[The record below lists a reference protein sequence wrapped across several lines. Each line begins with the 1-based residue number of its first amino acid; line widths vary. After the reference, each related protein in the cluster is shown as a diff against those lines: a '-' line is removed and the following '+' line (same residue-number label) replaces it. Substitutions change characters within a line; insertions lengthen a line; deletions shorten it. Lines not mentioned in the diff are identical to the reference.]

1 MADIKTKVRGTVKT
15 IDKTVNTSARIKSN
29 IVSTKDKLEN
39 TYNPDGGNEI
49 EYASN
54 KITNG
59 VTIAKD
65 KGIYTFN
72 KYGQKSVRETAHNIE
87 NGVERIKAFKNK
99 VAKKKE
105 KELIEKSAKK
115 VDSSIKQKAI
125 TTSKKSTG
133 KFVKTAKNTSVKS
146 IKTTQNVAKESERTV
161 KAGAKVAQQTAKR
174 VKAVTEASIKA
185 TKVTVKAVIKAIK
198 LIFIALKNLLY
209 LLIAGGW
216 ISVVIIIVICMIG
229 FLINSVFG
237 IFFSNDYDANSKSM
251 VQVISELNTDFM
263 NKITTI
269 QQENPYEEYDIEG
282 SRADWKDVL
291 AVYVAKYSNGDYQT
305 EMMTLDDK
313 KIEEIKKIFWE
324 MNEVSF
330 TKE

>member
-15 IDKTVNTSARIKSN
+15 IDKIVNTSAKIKSN

-39 TYNPDGGNEI
+39 TYNPERENEI

-59 VTIAKD
+59 VTIAKN

-72 KYGQKSVRETAHNIE
+72 KYGPKSVRETAHNIE
-87 NGVERIKAFKNK
+87 NGAERVKAFKNK

-105 KELIEKSAKK
+105 KELVEKSAKK

-125 TTSKKSTG
+125 ATSKKSTG

-146 IKTTQNVAKESERTV
+146 IKTTQNVAKKGERTV

-174 VKAVTEASIKA
+174 IKATTEASIKA

-198 LIFIALKNLLY
+198 TMVIALKNLLY

-216 ISVVIIIVICMIG
+216 ISTVIIIVICMIG

-263 NKITTI
+263 KNHHFFNLYI
-269 QQENPYEEYDIEG
+269 NCAGLFLSFFIELNNFYL
-282 SRADWKDVL
+282 SHRL
-291 AVYVAKYSNGDYQT
+291 IY
-305 EMMTLDDK
+305 
-313 KIEEIKKIFWE
+313 
-324 MNEVSF
+324 
-330 TKE
+330 